1 MTSTSKTGSKPP
13 PKTEKPEEKDKKKDK
28 DDNST
33 DDENLA
39 QAISTYSITMLQKIL
54 RGAKQRRADMLEDDT
69 DAF

>member
-13 PKTEKPEEKDKKKDK
+13 PKPEKPNEKDKKKDK
-28 DDNST
+28 DSDSN
-33 DDENLA
+33 DQANLN
-39 QAISTYSITMLQKIL
+39 QAVSMYTITTLQKIL

>member
-33 DDENLA
+33 DDENLS
-39 QAISTYSITMLQKIL
+39 QAISMYSITTLQKIL
-54 RGAKQRRADMLEDDT
+54 RGAKQRRADMNEDDT